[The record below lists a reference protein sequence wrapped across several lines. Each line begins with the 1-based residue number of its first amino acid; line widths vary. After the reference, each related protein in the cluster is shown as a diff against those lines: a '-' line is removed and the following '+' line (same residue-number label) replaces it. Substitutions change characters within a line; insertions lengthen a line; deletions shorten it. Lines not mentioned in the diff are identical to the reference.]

1 MTSQYGQVTES
12 TYEHA
17 GFGAAFRRGVRP
29 AVVVVDLTRGF
40 TEAGF
45 PTGSDL
51 TETVAATGRLIEAA
65 RGAGAPVI
73 FTAIAYSL
81 AEVAGGMVIWL
92 EKAPG
97 MRALLQDSPSVD
109 LDPRLP
115 VEEGDL
121 VILKKGPSAFF
132 GTNLSATL
140 TALGTDTVLLCGA
153 TTSGCLRATAVDAV
167 QYGLPVLVPRE
178 CVGDRA
184 KGPHDAALFDL
195 QAKYADVIELTA
207 ALDYL
212 ATVAGRAVVPGAVRR
227 PPWN

>member
-1 MTSQYGQVTES
+1 
-12 TYEHA
+12 
-17 GFGAAFRRGVRP
+17 
-29 AVVVVDLTRGF
+29 
-40 TEAGF
+40 
-45 PTGSDL
+45 
-51 TETVAATGRLIEAA
+51 
-65 RGAGAPVI
+65 
-73 FTAIAYSL
+73 
-81 AEVAGGMVIWL
+81 
-92 EKAPG
+92 
-97 MRALLQDSPSVD
+97 MRALLRDSPSVD

-132 GTNLSATL
+132 GTSLPATL

-212 ATVAGRAVVPGAVRR
+212 ATVAGRAVVPGALR
-227 PPWN
+227 